1 MIISLAKT
9 FYQKP
14 MLSMRQI
21 AKLPLTE
28 RHKYLKPYILKT
40 AEDFRNDPELTEF
53 SILDTEDWDI
63 ELLKINCHEKI
74 TDS

>member
-1 MIISLAKT
+1 
-9 FYQKP
+9 

-40 AEDFRNDPELTEF
+40 AEDFHNDPELTEF
-53 SILDTEDWDI
+53 SVLDTEDWDI